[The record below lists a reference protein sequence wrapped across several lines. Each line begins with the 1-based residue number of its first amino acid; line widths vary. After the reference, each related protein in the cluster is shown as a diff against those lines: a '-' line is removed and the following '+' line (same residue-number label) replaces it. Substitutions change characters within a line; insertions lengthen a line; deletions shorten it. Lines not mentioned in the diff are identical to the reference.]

1 MAAHDLKAPLR
12 TMHGFAEALKEDYAP
27 VLDDAAREY
36 ISYIAKGATDMRAI
50 IDGMLDFARLGED
63 GVVFENVDLGEVIAG
78 VQAEL
83 RGALQTAGADVQVVA
98 NLPSLVTDAKIL
110 AALVH
115 RVLMNAITF
124 RAEKQSPHIII
135 DIAESDAT
143 VVITITDDGI
153 GLPQDQWDRVFQPF
167 VRLKT
172 GPAYTGAGLGLTTV
186 KKAAALLGGSV
197 VLESK
202 LDQGA
207 VVTVTLPRNSL

>member
-1 MAAHDLKAPLR
+1 MGTLGSGR
-12 TMHGFAEALKEDYAP
+12 YAP
-27 VLDDAAREY
+27 YAQRPH
-36 ISYIAKGATDMRAI
+36 GR
-50 IDGMLDFARLGED
+50 F
-63 GVVFENVDLGEVIAG
+63 
-78 VQAEL
+78 
-83 RGALQTAGADVQVVA
+83 
-98 NLPSLVTDAKIL
+98 
-110 AALVH
+110 VH
-115 RVLMNAITF
+115 HVEGHKL
-124 RAEKQSPHIII
+124 II